1 LGDRLT
7 GLAVPA
13 ETTVA
18 SRAEP
23 AVVPGVGFWDTVLAY
38 IEVTKPVSVVLL
50 AFTAVVMMVVAG
62 GVAAQSVSGGLFL
75 QAAAAVILACAG
87 ANAVSCY
94 LDRDLDAIMGRT
106 RRRPVPSGRIS
117 PPARALY
124 WGLFLFGL
132 SLLLAWG
139 LNLLAWAT
147 LWGGMLGY
155 VVIYSLWLKRRSVW
169 NIVIGG
175 FSGGMPVLFGWAV
188 VTGELSLLPVLIAA
202 LVVLWIPNHIWSLA
216 IFYREEYVRV
226 KVPMLPVVYDLRK
239 TFHWLL
245 LTVILMVVFSVLIY
259 FAGDWGLVYPGA
271 ALVMG
276 AAALVLSVHVY
287 RNPERKK
294 AWTLFKFS
302 SPYLA
307 VLFLSMMIDVWV
319 R

>member
-1 LGDRLT
+1 MGDKLT
-7 GLAVPA
+7 GLAAPV
-13 ETTVA
+13 ETTAV

-23 AVVPGVGFWDTVLAY
+23 AVVSGIGFWDTVLAY
-38 IEVTKPVSVVLL
+38 IEVTKPISVVLL
-50 AFTAVVMMVVAG
+50 AFTAIAMMVVAG
-62 GVAAQSVSGGLFL
+62 GATQPVSGGLL
-75 QAAAAVILACAG
+75 LHAAAAVILACAG

-94 LDRDLDAIMGRT
+94 LDRDLDAAMGRT

-132 SLLLAWG
+132 SLLLAWD

-175 FSGGMPVLFGWAV
+175 FSGGMPVLFGWAA

-216 IFYREEYVRV
+216 IFYREEYARV

-245 LTVILMVVFSVLIY
+245 LTVILMVIFSVLIY
-259 FAGDWGLVYPGA
+259 FAGDWGPVYPGV
-271 ALVMG
+271 ALVTG

-287 RNPERKK
+287 RNQEPKK